1 MLSFIGL
8 VLVATCVALLLSGR
22 ASPFVTFS
30 TLPIMFALLAGFSA
44 NEVQSFFLS
53 GLHKVTPIAVM
64 FIFAILFF
72 SLMQEKGLFEPII
85 TAVVKKA
92 DNRVVAI
99 PIATVSI
106 ATIAHLDGSGASTF
120 LICIPTLLPIY
131 ERLKLSPYLLLLLVS
146 ASASVMNMLP
156 WGGPLGRA
164 ASVIQTDPTSLWYH
178 LIPVQISALFMLL
191 VGAYFLGQREK
202 LRRMSKLQSI
212 SADQSPFD
220 SKTETSDTKTSDTTT
235 AEPSVTESTQSFS
248 LNWWVNL
255 GLTLSVIAVL
265 FSGIFSAALVF
276 MIALSLALGANQ
288 MSVKEQQ
295 AFIKRHAWSA
305 LQMSMIIFA
314 AGIFLGVL
322 TESKMLHALSQTMMQ
337 LLPESLL
344 THIHIVIGILG
355 VPFELILN
363 TDAYYFALLP
373 IVQQAT
379 IPYGISS
386 ESVVYAML
394 IGNIIGTFI
403 SPFSPALWLAL
414 GLAKLEMGEYL
425 RYAFSWIWTLSLLL
439 MLVAWGIGLF

>member
-8 VLVATCVALLLSGR
+8 ALVATCVALLLSGR

-30 TLPIMFALLAGFSA
+30 TLPVIFALIAGFSTA
-44 NEVQSFFLS
+44 EIQSFFLS

-72 SLMQEKGLFEPII
+72 SLMQEKGLFEPMI
-85 TAVVKKA
+85 TAVVKRA
-92 DNRVVAI
+92 ANRVVAI

-120 LICIPTLLPIY
+120 LICIPTLLPVY

-178 LIPVQISALFMLL
+178 LIPVQISALCLLL
-191 VGAYFLGQREK
+191 VGAFLLGHREK
-202 LRRMSKLQSI
+202 KRRTHDDQFETVSGSI
-212 SADQSPFD
+212 DDLATAD
-220 SKTETSDTKTSDTTT
+220 
-235 AEPSVTESTQSFS
+235 STLDQGVYRSLG
-248 LNWWVNL
+248 LNWWFNL
-255 GLTLSVIAVL
+255 CLTLGVIGLL

-276 MIALSLALGANQ
+276 IMALSLALSCNR
-288 MSVKEQQ
+288 MSIKEQHQ
-295 AFIKRHAWSA
+295 FIKRHAWSA
-305 LQMSMIIFA
+305 LQMAMIIFA

-322 TESKMLHALSQTMMQ
+322 TESKMLHALAQSMMQ
-337 LLPESLL
+337 FLPETLL
-344 THIHIVIGILG
+344 TYIHIIIGILG

-379 IPYGISS
+379 SPYGVSS

-414 GLAKLEMGEYL
+414 GLAKLDMGEYL
-425 RYAFSWIWTLSLLL
+425 RYAFAWIWALSLLL

>member
-1 MLSFIGL
+1 MLSLIGL
-8 VLVATCVALLLSGR
+8 MLVVTCVALLLSGR

-30 TLPIMFALLAGFSA
+30 TLPIIFALLAGFSA
-44 NEVQSFFLS
+44 TEIQSFFLS
-53 GLHKVTPIAVM
+53 GLNKVTPIAVM

-85 TAVVKKA
+85 SAVVKKA
-92 DNRVVAI
+92 GNRVIAI

-178 LIPVQISALFMLL
+178 LIPVQVSALVLLL
-191 VGAYFLGQREK
+191 VGAYFLGHREK
-202 LRRMSKLQSI
+202 KRRMIDHQLVFTEDHGDMNNLSVGS
-212 SADQSPFD
+212 SP
-220 SKTETSDTKTSDTTT
+220 TNQNSDL
-235 AEPSVTESTQSFS
+235 ELTQSLS
-248 LNWWVNL
+248 VNWWLNL
-255 GLTLSVIAVL
+255 CLTLGMIALL
-265 FSGIFSAALVF
+265 FSGVFSAALVF
-276 MIALSLALGANQ
+276 IISLSIALSINR
-288 MSVKEQQ
+288 MSVVEQQ
-295 AFIKRHAWSA
+295 NFIKRHAWSA

-322 TESKMLHALSQTMMQ
+322 TESKMLHALAQNMMRF
-337 LLPESLL
+337 LPEVLL

-379 IPYGISS
+379 LPYGISS

-414 GLAKLEMGEYL
+414 GLSKLDMGDYL
-425 RYAFSWIWTLSLLL
+425 RYAFAWIWALSIIL
-439 MLVAWGIGLF
+439 MFVAWSIGLF